1 MSGLFD
7 DGEAALVFD
16 DLLPDE
22 DAQGQAPGSSGADNA
37 GGDAP
42 ALSAAEQAEADLKAA
57 AAALRPRK
65 RRRAPFNETHLA
77 SRRGLG
83 LLHEMACE
91 SLRGANPP
99 IRIRTSKGRE
109 VRDLRARRAFRP
121 ARSEQPCVRPVL
133 RRASAAL
140 RDPAV
145 LSRLARL
152 RLGSPQA
159 EGMAACATL
168 WRAWAQAS
176 YPGMTL
182 ADMLPRLAVMSG
194 RGQVKA
200 AAAAMREADAHL
212 VEAQRDRVRVEGAT
226 PSKNGPSSE
235 RGAPAAAPPSA
246 GTPSAATPSQPAGGA
261 ADGAPPSA
269 GRATAGV
276 GKDVIEE
283 AEAAMREQAAAA
295 VAGSSSGD
303 AARAQAA
310 GAAAVVV
317 GGDDDDDDEE
327 DYAALGV
334 NLDEF

>member
-22 DAQGQAPGSSGADNA
+22 DAQGQAPGSSGADSA

-109 VRDLRARRAFRP
+109 
-121 ARSEQPCVRPVL
+121 
-133 RRASAAL
+133 
-140 RDPAV
+140 
-145 LSRLARL
+145 
-152 RLGSPQA
+152 A

-235 RGAPAAAPPSA
+235 RGAPAAVPPSA

-276 GKDVIEE
+276 GQDVIEE

>member
-22 DAQGQAPGSSGADNA
+22 DAQGQAPGSSGADSA

-109 VRDLRARRAFRP
+109 
-121 ARSEQPCVRPVL
+121 
-133 RRASAAL
+133 
-140 RDPAV
+140 
-145 LSRLARL
+145 
-152 RLGSPQA
+152 A

-212 VEAQRDRVRVEGAT
+212 VEAQRDR
-226 PSKNGPSSE
+226 
-235 RGAPAAAPPSA
+235 
-246 GTPSAATPSQPAGGA
+246 PAGGA

-276 GKDVIEE
+276 GQDVIEE
-283 AEAAMREQAAAA
+283 AEAAMRERAAAA
-295 VAGSSSGD
+295 VAGSSSGG
-303 AARAQAA
+303 AARAQAS

-317 GGDDDDDDEE
+317 GNDHDDDDDDEE